1 MNKLRYSLI
10 ALLGVLILIA
20 PSCQLQETNDDPT
33 RLSDVN
39 LNLIL
44 PAALSQTAYNQSSNP
59 ARISGILMQ
68 HFEGFDAQQVQYT
81 DYVLEGNTF
90 NNYWQFGLYS
100 GVLKDCRVMID
111 KANEEDQPYYRG
123 IAKILMA
130 QGFAEAASFFGD
142 VPYTDALKGT
152 ESLQPVYDTQEQV
165 FAGVQQLLDEAIIDL
180 SGAAVP
186 GGPSGD
192 DLIFGGDGAKWVAT
206 ARALKARYFMHLTK
220 RDDQAASKA
229 LAEIGQAFGSTAD
242 QPNFAWESNINS
254 NNPLAKFGLERP
266 NTLIIDSRFGQALI
280 DREDPRKDFYVAEP
294 EPGTFQYFQSGNSN
308 LVWVQNNS
316 VIPIISYAELKF
328 LEAEALLRT
337 GADDATIS
345 AALEAAITA
354 TMDQI
359 GIDPAVYADYVAA
372 NSDVSGLG
380 GFEEK
385 LEKII
390 TEAYYG
396 YYGYA
401 FQQIWTNF
409 RRTGYPDLTPS
420 PNGSNGVNPS
430 GVVPRRFLYPNSED
444 NTNSENLNA
453 ARSRQNGALLDADT
467 WAFE

>member
-1 MNKLRYSLI
+1 MDTKQAHRLDRIRRHPGRGGCGIVALAELRRGPSHELI
-10 ALLGVLILIA
+10 RDALQAIACMEHRGGCLGRTGDGA
-20 PSCQLQETNDDPT
+20 
-33 RLSDVN
+33 
-39 LNLIL
+39 
-44 PAALSQTAYNQSSNP
+44 
-59 ARISGILMQ
+59 
-68 HFEGFDAQQVQYT
+68 
-81 DYVLEGNTF
+81 
-90 NNYWQFGLYS
+90 GL
-100 GVLKDCRVMID
+100 LFRP
-111 KANEEDQPYYRG
+111 ER
-123 IAKILMA
+123 
-130 QGFAEAASFFGD
+130 SFFERFLARDRPLPEGETL
-142 VPYTDALKGT
+142 VVGSVFLRRG
-152 ESLQPVYDTQEQV
+152 ESGLRAVQREFDGYLRREGLE
-165 FAGVQQLLDEAIIDL
+165 GVQQLLDEAIIDL